1 MNRHHKAQC
10 SPDLPELAAQI
21 NDALMRVTD
30 KDWNYSRITLE
41 LRPLAQIDSP
51 YALWVERIETDHKAG
66 KGELA
71 QLKSEVTWGSRH
83 SEELSILEII
93 SLRLNKMLLATTADG
108 KWMNRRP
115 VIRTVKK
122 RDLEIQGITDAFWYG
137 VQEVGGEEFDN
148 R

>member
-10 SPDLPELAAQI
+10 SPDLPELVAQI
-21 NDALMRVTD
+21 NDAFLRVTD

-51 YALWVERIETDHKAG
+51 YVLWVERIETDHKTG

-83 SEELSILEII
+83 SKELGILEII
-93 SLRLNKMLLATTADG
+93 SLRLNKMLLETTSDSR
-108 KWMNRRP
+108 WMNRRP
-115 VIRTVKK
+115 VIRAVKK

-137 VQEVGGEEFDN
+137 VQEVCGEEFNN